1 MASDGPWPFD
11 PAVDAAAFRALG
23 FADTSA
29 GIARTQRDNREGW
42 WAHARR
48 HRAFILDAAQRVTHP
63 RVVMVLG
70 AGKAYDLPLVEL
82 AQRFERVVLV
92 DIDGEALKATADA
105 VVRGPLRARLHL
117 QPMDITGVTTQL
129 ARGIAAALER
139 ARDADAAEAALGQL
153 AASYRLAAGVR
164 LCAEPVDFLVSGM
177 VLSQIGL
184 QPKLAAKRA
193 FEQRFGPIREASAPR
208 WSEAWDAFERRVQQ
222 DHIDSLTS
230 QCALAVL
237 TSDVVHRPTAGPPWT
252 VIGTARLEERLSGF
266 QEILARASWSWPRI
280 SPRGGHDGVLTEV
293 HALLL
298 REAGKD

>member
-1 MASDGPWPFD
+1 MASDEAWPFE

-48 HRAFILDAAQRVTHP
+48 HRAFILDAAQRLRHP

-92 DIDGEALKATADA
+92 DIDADALAATADA
-105 VVRGPLRARLHL
+105 VVRGPLRTRLDL
-117 QPMDITGVTTQL
+117 RPLDITGVTKHV

-139 ARDADAAEAALGQL
+139 ASDADAAEAALGEL
-153 AASYRLAAGVR
+153 AASYRLDGGVR
-164 LCAEPVDFLVSGM
+164 LCAEPMDLLVSGM
-177 VLSQIGL
+177 VLSQLGL

-193 FEQRFGPIREASAPR
+193 FETRFGPIREASAPR
-208 WSEAWDAFERRVQQ
+208 WSEAWDRFERRVQQ
-222 DHIDSLTS
+222 DHIDALTS

-237 TSDVVHRPTAGPPWT
+237 TSDVVHRPTYGQPWT
-252 VIGTARLEERLSGF
+252 VIGAARLEERLAPF
-266 QEILARASWSWPRI
+266 QEIVARAAWSWPRI

-293 HALLL
+293 HAVVL
-298 REAGKD
+298 REARED

>member
-1 MASDGPWPFD
+1 MASDEPWPFE

-48 HRAFILDAAQRVTHP
+48 HRAFILDAAQRLTHP
-63 RVVMVLG
+63 RVVTVLG

-82 AQRFERVVLV
+82 AQRFDRVVLV
-92 DIDGEALKATADA
+92 DIDAEALAATAAA
-105 VVRGPLRARLHL
+105 VVRGPLRARIHL
-117 QPMDITGVTTQL
+117 QPMDITGVTKHL
-129 ARGIAAALER
+129 ASGIARALDG
-139 ARDADAAEAALGQL
+139 AADAQSAEAALGEL
-153 AASYRLAAGVR
+153 ARSYRLAAGVR
-164 LCAEPVDFLVSGM
+164 LFSEPVDLLVSGM

-208 WSEAWDAFERRVQQ
+208 WSEAWDAFEQSVQQ

-237 TSDVVHRPTAGPPWT
+237 TSDVVHRPTLGQPWT
-252 VIGTARLEERLSGF
+252 VIGAARLEERLPPF
-266 QEILARASWSWPRI
+266 QEIVARASWSWPRI

-293 HALLL
+293 HAVML
-298 REAGKD
+298 REARED